1 MTDFS
6 SLTKKVEALGAMVA
20 SNSIT
25 PKYLCALLKDFITQ
39 MEAIDMTG
47 ISDDVAKAVK
57 DSADALKKAGEA
69 LTKAGNAETA
79 SASAT
84 ANALNALEKAQE
96 AVSAANSAKTT
107 ASQANSTASD
117 AKSMASNAQGNAN
130 IAIQRA
136 DEAKALATKHDKAIG
151 QAGGIAPLDD
161 NGMVPSSHLPGYVD
175 DVKEFHSFAEG
186 LTLQTD
192 ASPNKSTDSGSM
204 VIYDSATDRFVLAR
218 SIRAINVD
226 EDWGSI
232 LRPTRVSAISPQ
244 ADTPTLNNK
253 LQIGDF
259 WNIEGGTTAIQV
271 AQFTYYRD
279 WADAETFGTVTDDG
293 VKPAEGKIYTCTST
307 NKTYRWGSSSLI
319 IIGSDLALGH
329 TAATAFPGDEGAQLQ
344 SDVNHLQSIKAAVES
359 FAILADQVLENQKS
373 IEGISILPFDM
384 IVTNDI
390 SHPFT
395 GLDEDR
401 VAYVESKKLF
411 ERMTAT
417 GPVGASG
424 YNNIDRIGTHI
435 SPKTS
440 VLFRLANNLYRYD
453 DGELKEVGGGS
464 STGNVVNIHEIT
476 KDWNITNRGK
486 AASNVPEKLRTGG
499 RKITFMSAAGKWQ
512 TWQFCGTL
520 LSDWDNESYWRQ
532 EVRSV
537 SINGAPAPEPDAS
550 GNINLTYSVD
560 VDSTL
565 NGESDHAVSNKAV
578 VAGLDDVE
586 KQIPTEFGFDA
597 ATRMFHVADRDGNPL
612 ASFNIPGGGGGG
624 DTNPTAVEITIQSA
638 MIDTVKE
645 GDDYTLEYE
654 WRHYN
659 INSNLD
665 TQYGG
670 TAELIVQGSVVE
682 RVAVVQGFNTFNV
695 GSWLATGL
703 NTVRIRIT
711 ADDGTLNQ
719 SPNVKITAVTLSLR
733 SLYDISTAN
742 IIGSPF
748 QLRYIVTGSGEKKV
762 SFALD
767 GKDAGTE
774 TITTSGSTSVKAI
787 PTTGL
792 YHSVR
797 RVDMQATRD
806 LGGGTVLASERIS
819 FDVMLI
825 NRESYKPLIA
835 LERPSTAQQYSTI
848 IIPFAVYN
856 PEDNTSLVEIYLG
869 DELIERQLVDQTRRT
884 FSYRAKQHGELT
896 FTFKVQN
903 SKLSTEN
910 SVTVNVTPAD
920 TQVNAETDAL
930 SLYLT
935 SSGRSNDA
943 ENRADWEF
951 TSDSGIHTKAQFTG
965 CNFDAQSGWIQKNGL
980 TALHLEKGAQCYIP
994 FMPFA
999 TDAKQVGKTIEI
1011 EFVVSNCFDTD
1022 ATVISCLSGNVGFEI
1037 KAQEAYISS
1046 ALKQTVSSKFK
1057 QDERLRIGFQVE
1069 QVSGTNRFMYLFV
1082 NGKMSGVVQYD
1093 TNDYFVQNPAVG
1105 ITLGNASCE
1114 LDVYNIRV
1122 YENVLTFRQMVNNYI
1137 ADMDDTDVMFAKLAA
1152 NDILNEDS
1160 ADAEISYEKAVEKLP
1175 CITFIGELPTFK
1187 GDKKKDTKI
1196 IYEDRQHPEFS
1207 FTLAKAQNDVQG
1219 TSSQYYPRKNWKWK
1233 ALVEFIMS
1241 QTGQS
1246 AKKYALRGVDGLGNE
1261 VKQKAVKTFCLKA
1274 DFAESS
1280 GTHNTGA
1287 ANMIHEVLRNA
1298 GIITPMQAVDDT
1310 VRTTIFGFPIL
1321 MFHQQTE
1328 SSPRTFIGKYNF
1340 NNDKSTHDTFGFQD
1354 IPGFNKGMVNRD
1366 DFLVWEGP
1374 LSTLQGNAD
1383 ALAAAQDEDIPYYLI
1398 ENGTADAMTNH
1409 LVEYDEAAGAWVD
1422 RGEMWR
1428 WDAERLVWSKRD
1440 GSTCT
1445 RAGGILDKVA
1455 AGELVENNI
1464 ECWEFLNNGHP
1475 MCLMHESDYTSKI
1488 YGSDLPK
1495 WVDLNN
1501 CLEDVKGKYSFYWTG
1516 AFEPRYPDNDDNN
1529 RLYTRGR
1536 VPKQLKRITDW
1547 LASLSLQD
1555 PKLTEAEKQAKN
1567 RLFTEQISSYFDKRM
1582 MLAYDIIR
1590 ELFVAADQGAKNMM
1604 WLIIDGICY
1613 IIFYDNDT
1621 IWLINN
1627 EGRISFIPYVEPHST
1642 DALGKYVFNGESS
1655 TLWNHIERGLEQEK
1669 NELYNTMVSQGGLT
1683 YARALYWFNTS
1694 QSDRWCE
1701 TVYNAD
1707 SKYKYIDS
1715 FGTVSEDGS
1724 GTSQN
1729 YLDIAQG
1736 SREEH
1741 RKWAMYERF
1750 QYINAK
1756 RAAGSFRDNRIYLRV
1771 NTAGESTVPAKVEV
1785 KVTAAQD
1792 WYFCFRFS
1800 GNAGFSPVYIAEGDT
1815 HTFTAPDGSNPN
1827 DTETYI
1833 HQADRIADLGD
1844 LSVLYPTTLEVTQ
1857 GRMLRQLVV
1866 GNKSTG
1872 YRGKLATLTL
1882 GTHPLMKY
1890 INVVNIPTLTSSL
1903 DLSGCSA
1910 MEEVEAQGSRITGV
1924 NLPAGSGVAKMHL
1937 PETVVQLR
1945 FDRFPNLTNANLTV
1959 DGYANV
1965 QEVNI
1970 TDCARLNPM
1979 AVLDAVTATPGNALQ
1994 YVRVTGV
2001 TLRGSGAELI
2011 RLIDMGVHGANDR
2024 LGKPEI
2030 IGTYHLTKLPES
2042 NELDIILEG
2051 INPNGFTVELVVEA
2065 FTNAMDEVNGE
2076 GYNGAPEVDTVDM
2089 DNVIDHI
2096 RYYNGETAEEAL
2108 ARMVEENRDLHE
2120 LITL

>member
-6 SLTKKVEALGAMVA
+6 SLQKKVEALGAMVA

-25 PKYLCALLKDFITQ
+25 PTYLSALLKDFITQ

-47 ISDDVAKAVK
+47 MSDDVAKAVK

-69 LTKAGNAETA
+69 LAKAGNAETA

-84 ANALNALEKAQE
+84 ANALNALEKTQE

-117 AKSMASNAQGNAN
+117 AKAMAANAQGNAN
-130 IAIQRA
+130 TAIQRA
-136 DEAKALATKHDKAIG
+136 DAANALAQKHESAIG
-151 QAGGIAPLDD
+151 QPSGIAPLDD
-161 NGMVPSSHLPGYVD
+161 NGFVPSSHLPGFVD
-175 DVKEFHSFAEG
+175 DVVEFNATVSNITV
-186 LTLQTD
+186 LTSK
-192 ASPNKSTDSGSM
+192 APKKSTDVGCM
-204 VIYDSATDRFVLAR
+204 VVYDADRDLFVLAVSLLSAGITTDR
-218 SIRAINVD
+218 EWD
-226 EDWGSI
+226 TI
-232 LRPTRVSAISPQ
+232 LRPQRATLVSPQ
-244 ADTPTLNNK
+244 ADATPVQK
-253 LQIGDF
+253 IQIGDVWEF
-259 WNIEGGTTAIQV
+259 AESGEAHVRTDMFRYYYDWEDADSCGPVHDEDEKDGHEGMS
-271 AQFTYYRD
+271 
-279 WADAETFGTVTDDG
+279 
-293 VKPAEGKIYTCTST
+293 GKIYTCTSN
-307 NKTYRWGSSSLI
+307 NKTYRWSGVELI
-319 IIGSDLALGH
+319 TIGSDLALGH
-329 TAATAFPGDEGAQLQ
+329 TASTAFPGDEGAQLQ
-344 SDVNHLQSIKAAVES
+344 SD
-359 FAILADQVLENQKS
+359 LADLQDEVSVKADVYDLERVERMADGVKIFPFDGFCTNADSPSYGVWFNTDTNLFNYINSDAGFNKSEYMHQDRSNGRWHVLE
-373 IEGISILPFDM
+373 
-384 IVTNDI
+384 
-390 SHPFT
+390 
-395 GLDEDR
+395 DR
-401 VAYVESKKLF
+401 
-411 ERMTAT
+411 
-417 GPVGASG
+417 
-424 YNNIDRIGTHI
+424 
-435 SPKTS
+435 
-440 VLFRLANNLYRYD
+440 LFRCENNLYRYD
-453 DGELKEVGGGS
+453 DGEMKEVGGGS

-476 KDWNITNRGK
+476 KDWSITNRGK

-512 TWQFCGTL
+512 TWQFTGTL
-520 LSDWDNESYWRQ
+520 LTDWDNEAYWRQ

-537 SINGAPAPEPDAS
+537 SINGAPAPDPDAS
-550 GNINLTYSVD
+550 GNIDLTFNVD
-560 VDSTL
+560 VDATL

-638 MIDTVKE
+638 MIDSVKE

-659 INSNLD
+659 INSNID

-695 GSWLATGL
+695 GPWLATGL

-762 SFALD
+762 AFTVD

-787 PTTGL
+787 PTTGM

-797 RVDMQATRD
+797 RVDIQATRD
-806 LGGGTVLASERIS
+806 LGGGTVLSSERIS

-825 NRESYKPLIA
+825 NRDSYKPLIA
-835 LERPSTAQQYSTI
+835 LERPATAQQYSTI
-848 IIPFAVYN
+848 EIPFAVYN
-856 PEDNTSLVEIYLG
+856 PESNTSLVEIYLG
-869 DELIERQLVDQTRRT
+869 AELVERQIVDQTRRT

-903 SKLSTEN
+903 SHLSTEN
-910 SVTVNVTPAD
+910 SVTVNVLPAD
-920 TQVNAETDAL
+920 SQVDAETDAL

-951 TSDSGIHTKAQFTG
+951 TSDSGIHTKAQFIN
-965 CNFDAQSGWIQKNGL
+965 CNFDAQSGWIKKNGL

-994 FMPFA
+994 LMPFA

-1069 QVSGTNRFMYLFV
+1069 QASGTNRFMYLFI

-1093 TNDYFVQNPAVG
+1093 PNDYFVQNPAAG
-1105 ITLGNASCE
+1105 ITMGNASCE
-1114 LDVYNIRV
+1114 LDVYNIRI
-1122 YENVLTFRQMVNNYI
+1122 YENALTFRQMVNNYI

-1152 NDILNEDS
+1152 NDILNEDAS
-1160 ADAEISYEKAVEKLP
+1160 DTEISYEKAVEKIP

-1187 GDKKKDTKI
+1187 GDKKKNTKI
-1196 IYEDRQHPEFS
+1196 IYEDRQHPDFS
-1207 FTLAKAQNDVQG
+1207 FTLGKAQNDVQG

-1233 ALVEFIMS
+1233 ALEEFIMS

-1287 ANMIHEVLRNA
+1287 ANMIHEVLKNA

-1310 VRTTIFGFPIL
+1310 VRTTIFGFPVL
-1321 MFHQQTE
+1321 MFHQETE
-1328 SSPRTFIGKYNF
+1328 SSPRKFIGKYNF

-1366 DFLVWEGP
+1366 DYLVWEGP
-1374 LSTLQGNAD
+1374 LSTLQGDTN

-1428 WDAERLVWSKRD
+1428 WDADRLVWCKRNGD
-1440 GSTCT
+1440 TCT
-1445 RAGGILDKVA
+1445 RAGGILDKVE

-1475 MCLMHESDYTSKI
+1475 MCLFHESDYTSKI

-1501 CLEDVKGKYSFYWTG
+1501 CLSDDKGQYSFYWTG

-1536 VPKQLKRITDW
+1536 VPRQLKRITDW

-1555 PKLTEAEKQAKN
+1555 TKLTEAEKQAKT
-1567 RLFTEQISSYFDKRM
+1567 RLFTGQISSYFDKRM
-1582 MLAYDIIR
+1582 ALAYDIIR

-1627 EGRISFIPYVEPHST
+1627 EGRISFIPYVEPHSK

-1683 YARALYWFNTS
+1683 YARALYWFNTT

-1715 FGTVSEDGS
+1715 FGVTSEDGS
-1724 GTSQN
+1724 GTAQN

-1756 RAAGSFRDNRIYLRV
+1756 RAAGSYRDNRIYLRV
-1771 NTAGESTVPAKVEV
+1771 NTAGESTVPAKVELN
-1785 KVTAAQD
+1785 VTAAQD

-1815 HTFTAPDGSNPN
+1815 HTFTAPEGANPN

-1857 GRMLRQLVV
+1857 GRMLQRLVV
-1866 GNKSTG
+1866 GNKTAG
-1872 YRGKLATLTL
+1872 YRGKLASLTL
-1882 GTHPLMKY
+1882 GTHPLMTY

-1924 NLPAGSGVAKMHL
+1924 NLPAGSGVKKMHL

-1945 FDRFPNLTNANLTV
+1945 FDRYPNLTNANLTV

-1970 TDCARLNPM
+1970 ADCARLNPM
-1979 AVLDAVTATPGNALQ
+1979 AVLDAVTATPNNSLQ

-2001 TLRGSGAELI
+2001 TLRGSGEELI
-2011 RLIDMGVHGANDR
+2011 RLIDMGVHGATDR

-2030 IGTYHLTKLPES
+2030 LGSYEIVKLPTSEMVTKIE
-2042 NELDIILEG
+2042 NG
-2051 INPNGFTVELVVEA
+2051 INGITIVLVVEA
-2065 FTNAMDEVNGE
+2065 FVSAIDEVNAAMYSGQ
-2076 GYNGAPEVDTVDM
+2076 PEVDTVTL
-2089 DNVIDHI
+2089 DNVGEHI
-2096 RYYNGETAEEAL
+2096 AYYNGETYEEYL
-2108 ARMVEENRDLHE
+2108 ARIADENRSIHDIINE
-2120 LITL
+2120 